1 MTGEWDSSDHRVGQV
16 SDGQVVVE
24 SVYPGGSKLL
34 VVVDHG
40 RVNKDTDENADCQN
54 PSTCFASDCFPVFI
68 QHRSRFVP
76 LSDYQATIG

>member
-1 MTGEWDSSDHRVGQV
+1 MTGEWDSSDHRVRQV

-24 SVYPGGSKLL
+24 SVYPGSSELL

-40 RVNKDTDENADCQN
+40 RINKDADKSADCQN

-76 LSDYQATIG
+76 LSNYQATIG